1 MSSALYRWGRTSAAH
16 PWRVLLA
23 SLVVVLG
30 VLGLAA
36 VTGPSFDD
44 EFSIP
49 GTESQQGLD
58 ALEQRFPQAA
68 GASAQAV
75 VVAPEGERLTDDA
88 HRAEV
93 EDLVARL
100 GDVEHVSAAS
110 DPLAEGGTL
119 SDDGRYALVQV
130 QLDSDQAGVTDETVT
145 ALEDAAAAPDGSDLT
160 TSLGGQALQEQG
172 VHLSVTEALGVV
184 VALVV
189 LALTFGS
196 ALAAGIPLVTALI
209 GVAVG
214 MGGLVAATAVTS
226 VNSSSP
232 TLALMIG
239 LAVGIDYALFVVSR
253 HRATLAEG
261 VAVHE
266 SIARSLATAGSA
278 VVFAGATVVIAL
290 LGLGVARIPF
300 LTVMGAAAAATV
312 AVAVVVALTV
322 LPAILSLFGERLRPR
337 PSRFRR
343 QADDAARTTL
353 GARWVDLVT
362 RRPLVTTLLVV
373 AALGAVAVPAKD
385 MHLALPDNGTAEEGS
400 GVRETYELV
409 EEGFGPGFNSPLL
422 VTADIISTTD
432 PLGVMADVQEQIE
445 ALPGVAD
452 VPLATPNETADTGL
466 VQVVPE
472 TGGTNEAT
480 AALVDDLRA
489 LAPELEEQHGISDVR
504 VTGATAL
511 QIDVSTQLGA
521 ALVPFGL
528 VVMGLSL
535 LLLTVVFRSIWVP
548 VKATFGFLL
557 SVLASFGTIGAVYS
571 WGWGADVLNA
581 TTGPVIS
588 FLPIILM
595 GVLFGLAMDYEVFLV
610 SRMREDYVHTGD
622 AKASVRT
629 GFISSARVVTAA
641 AVIMIAVFAAF
652 VPSGDT
658 IIQPIALGLAVGVF
672 VDAFVV
678 RMTLVP
684 AVMTLLGRRAWW
696 LPRWLDRLL
705 PSLDIEGE
713 ALAHHLDHEAWV
725 ERHGPVAVRA
735 SGVGLEELDGTVVLH
750 DVHLTA
756 APRTVL
762 AVVDDDPVAR
772 RTLLAVLAG
781 RVRPTSGDLVVL
793 DRVLPEEQGAVLART
808 AFLHD
813 DGRSPLVVLD
823 GAEHAVTA
831 RRVVES
837 GRTAV
842 LGCTATDLA
851 AVEDALGP
859 DHLVVGRLDDPL
871 TSLTKEVAR

>member
-1 MSSALYRWGRTSAAH
+1 
-16 PWRVLLA
+16 
-23 SLVVVLG
+23 
-30 VLGLAA
+30 
-36 VTGPSFDD
+36 
-44 EFSIP
+44 
-49 GTESQQGLD
+49 
-58 ALEQRFPQAA
+58 
-68 GASAQAV
+68 
-75 VVAPEGERLTDDA
+75 
-88 HRAEV
+88 
-93 EDLVARL
+93 
-100 GDVEHVSAAS
+100 
-110 DPLAEGGTL
+110 
-119 SDDGRYALVQV
+119 
-130 QLDSDQAGVTDETVT
+130 
-145 ALEDAAAAPDGSDLT
+145 
-160 TSLGGQALQEQG
+160 
-172 VHLSVTEALGVV
+172 
-184 VALVV
+184 
-189 LALTFGS
+189 
-196 ALAAGIPLVTALI
+196 
-209 GVAVG
+209 
-214 MGGLVAATAVTS
+214 
-226 VNSSSP
+226 
-232 TLALMIG
+232 
-239 LAVGIDYALFVVSR
+239 VGIDYALFVVSR

-261 VAVHE
+261 VGVHE
-266 SIARSLATAGSA
+266 AIARSLATAGSA

-290 LGLGVARIPF
+290 LGLGVAQIPF

-322 LPAILSLFGERLRPR
+322 LPAILSLFGERLRPE

-343 QADDAARTTL
+343 HTDDATRTTL
-353 GARWVDLVT
+353 GARWVALVT
-362 RRPLVTTLLVV
+362 RRPLITTLLVV
-373 AALGAVAVPAKD
+373 VALGLVAVPAKD
-385 MHLALPDNGTAEEGS
+385 MHLALPDNGTSEEGS
-400 GVRETYELV
+400 GARVTYELV
-409 EEGFGPGFNSPLL
+409 QEGFGEGFNSPLL
-422 VTADIISTTD
+422 LTADIITTTD
-432 PLGVMADVQEQIE
+432 PLGVMADIQEQVE

-452 VPLATPNETADTGL
+452 VPLATPNESADTGL
-466 VQVVPE
+466 VQIVPE
-472 TGGTNEAT
+472 TGGTDEAT

-535 LLLTVVFRSIWVP
+535 LLLMVVFRSIWVP

-557 SVLASFGTIGAVYS
+557 SVLAAFGVIGAVYS
-571 WGWGADVLNA
+571 WGWGADLLNA

-622 AKASVRT
+622 AKGSVRT
-629 GFISSARVVTAA
+629 GFVSSARVVTAA

-684 AVMTLLGRRAWW
+684 AVLTLLGHRAWW

-735 SGVGLEELDGTVVLH
+735 AGVGVEDADGTAVLR

-808 AFLHD
+808 AFLRD
-813 DGRSPLVVLD
+813 DGRSALVVLD
-823 GAEHAVTA
+823 GAEHVAAA

-842 LGCTATDLA
+842 LGCTAADLA
-851 AVEDALGP
+851 AIEDVVGS
-859 DHLVVGRLDDPL
+859 DHLVVGRHDEPL
-871 TSLTKEVAR
+871 TPLTEEVAR

>member
-1 MSSALYRWGRTSAAH
+1 VSSALYRWGRTSAAH

-30 VLGLAA
+30 VLGLAG
-36 VTGPSFDD
+36 VTGAAFDD

-68 GASAQAV
+68 GTSAQVV
-75 VVAPEGERLTDDA
+75 VVAPEGSELADA
-88 HRAEV
+88 ANRSEV

-100 GDVEHVSAAS
+100 ADVEHVDAAT
-110 DPLAEGGTL
+110 DPFSEGGQL
-119 SDDGRYALVQV
+119 SDDGRYALIQV
-130 QLDSDQAGVTDETVT
+130 QLDSDQAGVTDATIEG
-145 ALEDAAAAPDGSDLT
+145 LEDAVALPEGSQLR
-160 TSLGGQALQEQG
+160 TSLGGQALQVQG
-172 VHLSVTEALGVV
+172 VHLSITEALGVV

-261 VAVHE
+261 VGVHE
-266 SIARSLATAGSA
+266 AIARSLATAGSA

-290 LGLGVARIPF
+290 LGLGVAQIPF

-322 LPAILSLFGERLRPR
+322 LPAILSLFGERLRPE

-343 QADDAARTTL
+343 HTDDATRTTL
-353 GARWVDLVT
+353 GARWVALVT
-362 RRPLVTTLLVV
+362 RRPLITTLLVV
-373 AALGAVAVPAKD
+373 VALGLVAVPAKD
-385 MHLALPDNGTAEEGS
+385 MHLALPDNGTSEEGS
-400 GVRETYELV
+400 GARVTYELV
-409 EEGFGPGFNSPLL
+409 QEGFGEGFNSPLL
-422 VTADIISTTD
+422 LTADIITTTD
-432 PLGVMADVQEQIE
+432 PLGVMADIQEQVE

-452 VPLATPNETADTGL
+452 VPLATPNESADTGL
-466 VQVVPE
+466 VQIVPE
-472 TGGTNEAT
+472 TGGTDEAT

-535 LLLTVVFRSIWVP
+535 LLLMVVFRSIWVP

-557 SVLASFGTIGAVYS
+557 SVLAAFGVIGAVYS
-571 WGWGADVLNA
+571 WGWGADLLNA

-622 AKASVRT
+622 AKGSVRT
-629 GFISSARVVTAA
+629 GFVSSARVVTAA

-684 AVMTLLGRRAWW
+684 AVLTLLGHRAWW

-735 SGVGLEELDGTVVLH
+735 AGVGVEDADGTAVLR

-808 AFLHD
+808 AFLRD
-813 DGRSPLVVLD
+813 DGRSALVVLD
-823 GAEHAVTA
+823 GAEHVAAA

-842 LGCTATDLA
+842 LGCTAADLA
-851 AVEDALGP
+851 AIEDVVGS
-859 DHLVVGRLDDPL
+859 DHLVVGRHDEPL
-871 TSLTKEVAR
+871 TPLTEEVAR